1 MFCAAR
7 WTLQAGRPRQSGQG
21 GRIGRVILRGEPPSI
36 TNSRITLTVQIGYMF
51 GPSLGGLLHLL
62 AGFPLP
68 FWVSGG
74 LAGAV
79 AGLALLLLSHQTS
92 QAEQL
97 GDTRQDT

>member
-1 MFCAAR
+1 
-7 WTLQAGRPRQSGQG
+7 
-21 GRIGRVILRGEPPSI
+21 
-36 TNSRITLTVQIGYMF
+36 MF

-97 GDTRQDT
+97 GGTKQDT

>member
-1 MFCAAR
+1 
-7 WTLQAGRPRQSGQG
+7 
-21 GRIGRVILRGEPPSI
+21 
-36 TNSRITLTVQIGYMF
+36 MF

-79 AGLALLLLSHQTS
+79 AVLALLLLSHQNS
-92 QAEQL
+92 QAEQP
-97 GDTRQDT
+97 GDTRQET